1 MQLRVCRTDVRHD
14 AVVVVAAPVLEHDVR
29 VVVDD
34 ELVEARL
41 GAPDATLDRSTG
53 AQRVLRDV
61 RHVLLEDERRLL
73 ASCPALTGAAAR
85 TTREHLAQSAPRD
98 HRRHQQPRSHHSL
111 TVSCTP
117 STAGLVNLPSSAID
131 VRPTALPPV
140 LTGASK

>member
-1 MQLRVCRTDVRHD
+1 MRHD

-41 GAPDATLDRSTG
+41 GAPDATLGRSTG

-111 TVSCTP
+111 SQLHAVNSRTSKPAIIGDRRQADRV
-117 STAGLVNLPSSAID
+117 TARANGC
-131 VRPTALPPV
+131 
-140 LTGASK
+140 K